1 MGKINPANPDWR
13 SVLDVIGLSNERIVR
28 ELWALD
34 VDYTLMSVHNLRSG
48 VTTAPAYRVG
58 YALLQLAGEAKA
70 EGAAHR
76 KTHTRAKAGKI

>member
-70 EGAAHR
+70 EGSAHR
-76 KTHTRAKAGKI
+76 TTYTRGKGGGI